1 MKKRRNIKCT
11 LMYLIMIP
19 TLLCLIGCG
28 GSGDVVFI
36 PEEIVENEQ
45 MSGVLTAES
54 DEQMSGVSAAES
66 NEQISEASAAES
78 DGQMSETVSTVTDA
92 QWIQV
97 YICGAVVHPGV
108 YTLSEGSRLNDAV
121 LAAGGFTEG
130 AEESSV
136 NLAAKIADEDMIY
149 VYSKEQMVAGEYVP
163 MLPSSLQESG
173 LVNINTADLNT
184 LCTLPG
190 IGESRARDIIT
201 YREKN
206 GAFQKKEDIM
216 QVSGIK
222 ESLYQRICD
231 LISVK

>member
-1 MKKRRNIKCT
+1 MKKKIF
-11 LMYLIMIP
+11 MYLIMIP
-19 TLLCLIGCG
+19 TLLFLTGCG
-28 GSGDVVFI
+28 GSGDVIFI
-36 PEEIVENEQ
+36 PEEIAENGQ
-45 MSGVLTAES
+45 ISGVLTAES
-54 DEQMSGVSAAES
+54 NEQISGVSASES
-66 NEQISEASAAES
+66 NEQMSDASASES
-78 DGQMSETVSTVTDA
+78 DGQMSEAVSTVTDT

-108 YTLSEGSRLNDAV
+108 YTLPEGSRLNDAV
-121 LAAGGFTEG
+121 LASGGFTEE
-130 AEESSV
+130 AEETSV
-136 NLAAKIADEDMIY
+136 NLAAKIADEEMIY
-149 VYSKEQMVAGEYVP
+149 VYSKEQMAAGEYVP
-163 MLPSSLQESG
+163 MLPGSFQESG
-173 LVNINTADLNT
+173 LVNINTADLSA
-184 LCTLPG
+184 LCSLPG